1 MSFNSIFHLFCQFTP
16 EQKKIIKKNP
26 HTLKFFCHIDNII
39 ILNKKKIN
47 YLKNGYY
54 YKKEFKNEP
63 LNSSNINFQLIKHL
77 YFQNIIR
84 LKIDDNFPKLSFE
97 PTKQRPTSV
106 LHFGQL
112 KLFSATLQFFNIYI
126 PKNKEV
132 HILYPGSAPGN
143 NIYLLSKL
151 YPNCYW
157 YLIDPS
163 PFYNEIKK
171 NKNFLHISNNY
182 FTSDQALE
190 FKKKL
195 KNKYTVFICDI
206 RNINM
211 GIDGLENREFIINT
225 DMENQYNWCK
235 SFNADI
241 SSLKFRIPVLKDIE
255 YKYFEGEIYIQPF
268 ASEDSTETR
277 LICKKNA
284 KDKIYN
290 KDDYESKLYYHNR
303 IFRVCNYNKLHNYK
317 YKYFCNCYDCSLF
330 FITVQNYLNKFNSKL
345 SFNKFIKFILK
356 HFANSYII
364 KNKYDE
370 IIKKIV

>member
-1 MSFNSIFHLFCQFTP
+1 MSFNSIYHLFCQFTP
-16 EQKKIIKKNP
+16 EQKKLIKKNP
-26 HTLKFFCHIDNII
+26 HTLHFFCHVDNII
-39 ILNKKKIN
+39 ILNKKFKDF
-47 YLKNGYY
+47 KNGYY
-54 YKKEFKNEP
+54 YKKIFKNEP
-63 LNSSNINFQLIKHL
+63 LNSSNINYQLIKHL

-84 LKIDDNFPKLSFE
+84 LKIDDKFPKLSYE
-97 PTKQRPTSV
+97 PVKQRPTAV

-112 KLFSATLQFFNIYI
+112 KLFTATLQFLNNYI
-126 PKNKEV
+126 PKDKEV

-157 YLIDPS
+157 YLVDPS
-163 PFYNEIKK
+163 PFYHKIKK

-182 FTSDQALE
+182 FTSDQALA

-195 KNKYTVFICDI
+195 NGKYTVFITDI
-206 RNINM
+206 RSLNM
-211 GIDGLENREFIINT
+211 GKDLDNREFIINT

-235 SFNADI
+235 LFNADI
-241 SSLKFRIPVLKDIE
+241 SSLKFRIPILTNE
-255 YKYFEGEIYIQPF
+255 YKYFEGELYIQPF
-268 ASEDSTETR
+268 ASENSTETR

-290 KDDYESKLYYHNR
+290 KDDYEAKMYYHNR
-303 IFRVCNYNKLHNYK
+303 IFRVCNYKKLHNYK

-330 FITVQNYLNKFNSKL
+330 FITIQNYLNKFNSKL
-345 SFNKFIKFILK
+345 SFNKFIKIILK
-356 HFANSYII
+356 HFANSNII

-370 IIKKIV
+370 IMKKIV

>member
-1 MSFNSIFHLFCQFTP
+1 MSFNSIYHLFCKFTP

-39 ILNKKKIN
+39 ILNKKIN
-47 YLKNGYY
+47 DLKNGYY
-54 YKKEFKNEP
+54 YKKEFRNEP

-77 YFQNIIR
+77 YYQNIIR

-106 LHFGQL
+106 LHYGQL

-157 YLIDPS
+157 YLIDPR
-163 PFYNEIKK
+163 PFYYKIKK

-182 FTSDQALE
+182 FTSDQALA

-195 KNKYTVFICDI
+195 EGKYTVFICDI
-206 RNINM
+206 RDLEM
-211 GIDGLENREFIINT
+211 GKEFGYRELIINT

-235 SFNADI
+235 LFNADI

-268 ASEDSTETR
+268 TYDISTETR
-277 LICKKNA
+277 LIIKKNA
-284 KDKIYN
+284 KNKIYN
-290 KDDYESKLYYHNR
+290 KDDYESKLNYHNR
-303 IFRVCNYNKLHNYK
+303 IFRVCNYKKLHNFK

-330 FITVQNYLNKFNSKL
+330 FITLQDYINKFNSKL
-345 SFNKFIKFILK
+345 TINELIKIILK
-356 HFANSYII
+356 HFNNSKII
-364 KNKYDE
+364 KDKYNK
-370 IIKKIV
+370 IINKIV